1 VKTKQVKE
9 KGNMILTEDAA
20 DRLAKAQIQIDAVM
34 HTHLGGAYYPT
45 VRLEPPLQIGQ
56 GIFDVGYMGAFTHLQ
71 GEGHVL
77 SNIASIGRFCTIGA
91 RLKTLSAMPVATGL
105 STRAQ
110 VLDGTTDLVE
120 PVAAA
125 TVIGHDVWIGDDVR
139 LYNGIH
145 IGHGVMIESG
155 ALVTTHL
162 PPYAIVSGVPAT
174 IVGYR
179 FDAKR
184 RAQLLNSRWWAYG
197 LPMLSASSDQIT
209 DAGFDGLIYKIKQGA
224 PIYAPQLWQVDVAG
238 DVKKIAP
245 DVVQITAKAPLDVTV
260 NIGAYALCLDFND
273 AHERA
278 QYYSERS
285 DIPTLNTLI
294 ARQFVQQG
302 DHVLD
307 AGANIGYTS
316 LHYLACGA
324 ALVHAIEPAR
334 SYFDRLERLASADL
348 HVYNVAVGHVN
359 RVLPLYLS
367 ALHRQGNTLNP
378 AMLNYF
384 PSAFKGAQTD
394 TQMTQVL
401 RCDDIFD
408 HVRLNMMK
416 IDIEGFEIECIKG
429 ALTCLAQPALRLV
442 QVALYDRFFFE
453 ADQLLSPLFEYVYR
467 AVIDPLSKQLKV
479 MRLDDPQIKALQEKL
494 PMYLYSKHPLSIH

>member
-1 VKTKQVKE
+1 
-9 KGNMILTEDAA
+9 
-20 DRLAKAQIQIDAVM
+20 
-34 HTHLGGAYYPT
+34 
-45 VRLEPPLQIGQ
+45 
-56 GIFDVGYMGAFTHLQ
+56 
-71 GEGHVL
+71 
-77 SNIASIGRFCTIGA
+77 
-91 RLKTLSAMPVATGL
+91 
-105 STRAQ
+105 
-110 VLDGTTDLVE
+110 VE

-155 ALVTTHL
+155 ALVTTNL